1 MRGEYAKAR
10 RRFNGF
16 QNSIDF
22 PPAISHIKGV
32 GNNLKALPA
41 TMAQENPKFSLSFH
55 PKILDTLRGYTRQ
68 DFAADAVAGITVGI
82 VALPLAM
89 AFAIASGVKPE
100 AGIFTAI
107 IAGFLISS
115 LGGTKVSI
123 GGPTGAFII
132 ILYGIYA
139 KYGAENL
146 AICTIMAGVI
156 LLVMGLARLGTMIK
170 YIPYP
175 VTMGFTS
182 GIAVLIFST
191 QIKDF
196 FGLHVDRVPSEFVE
210 KMKVLAEH
218 ASTLQWP
225 TLALASS
232 SLAVIL
238 FWPKSWQRRVPGSIV
253 ALVLGT
259 VAVVLFPNWL
269 PVETIGSKFGGIPQI
284 LPTPQIPTLSWENIR
299 HLFQPATTIALL
311 AAIES
316 LLCAVVADGMVD
328 DRHDSNQELMAQG
341 IANIASPLC
350 GGIAATGA
358 IARTATNVKCGART
372 PIAGMIHAVTLL
384 IIILAAAPLAKFIPL
399 ATLSAVLVNV
409 ALNMGE
415 WHNFGRLPRWPR
427 SDALVFLTAFSLT
440 VIVDLTVAVEIGM
453 VLAAVLFIKRV
464 SETTQITAVD
474 EATETEGSQHSL
486 VGKVIPKGVMIYR
499 IFGSFF
505 FGAADKLETALRREG
520 REPDILILRMRK
532 VLAMDATGLNAL
544 EDLHERLRS
553 RGKHILLSGPHTQP
567 LFMMDKAGFL
577 DRLGR
582 ENVCANIELSLA
594 RSREILGLPP
604 AAPSDPLHAEKQKI
618 EAARQELTSAL
629 ERASKVLNTPTNDT
643 QKSRVPE

>member
-1 MRGEYAKAR
+1 M
-10 RRFNGF
+10 NV
-16 QNSIDF
+16 SIAFRPKLVD
-22 PPAISHIKGV
+22 A
-32 GNNLKALPA
+32 LK
-41 TMAQENPKFSLSFH
+41 
-55 PKILDTLRGYTRQ
+55 GYTKR
-68 DFAADAVAGITVGI
+68 DFLRDLVAGITVGI

-100 AGIFTAI
+100 AGIFTAV
-107 IAGFLISS
+107 IAGFLISA
-115 LGGTKVSI
+115 LGGSRVSI

-156 LLVMGLARLGTMIK
+156 LFVMGAARLGTMIK
-170 YIPYP
+170 FIPYP

-182 GIAVLIFST
+182 GIAVLIFTT

-196 FGLHVDRVPSEFVE
+196 FGLRMEKVPSEFVE
-210 KMKVLAEH
+210 KMRALAEH
-218 ASTLQWP
+218 AGSFQWP
-225 TLALASS
+225 TLALAAA
-232 SLAVIL
+232 SLAIIL
-238 FWPKSWQRRVPGSIV
+238 LWPKTWQRRVPGSIV

-259 VAVVLFPNWL
+259 VVVGLFQL
-269 PVETIGSKFGGIPQI
+269 PVETIGSKFGGIPQS
-284 LPTPQIPTLSWENIR
+284 LPSPQIPTLSWENLR

-316 LLCAVVADGMVD
+316 LLCCVVADGMID

-341 IANIASPLC
+341 IANIASPLF

-358 IARTATNVKCGART
+358 IARTATSVKCGARS
-372 PIAGMIHAVTLL
+372 PVAGIVHAFTLL
-384 IIILAAAPLAKFIPL
+384 VIVLVAAPLAKSIPL

-415 WHNFGRLPRWPR
+415 WHNFARVPKWPR
-427 SDALVFLTAFSLT
+427 SDALVFLTAFGLT
-440 VIVDLTVAVEIGM
+440 VVIDLTVAVEIGM

-474 EATETEGSQHSL
+474 ETTETEGSQHSL
-486 VGKVIPKGVMIYR
+486 VGKEIPQGVMVYR

-505 FGAADKLETALRREG
+505 FGAADKLETALKREG
-520 REPDILILRMRK
+520 REPEVLILRMRK

-544 EDLHERLRS
+544 EDLYERLRA
-553 RGKHILLSGPHTQP
+553 RGKHIVLSGPHTQP

-582 ENVCANIELSLA
+582 QNVCANIELALA
-594 RSREILGLPP
+594 RAREILGLPP
-604 AAPSDPLHAEKQKI
+604 APSSDPLHEEKKKI
-618 EAARQELTSAL
+618 EAARRELADAL
-629 ERASKVLNTPTNDT
+629 ERAGKVLNDSP
-643 QKSRVPE
+643 KR

>member
-1 MRGEYAKAR
+1 M
-10 RRFNGF
+10 NWT
-16 QNSIDF
+16 F
-22 PPAISHIKGV
+22 PFR
-32 GNNLKALPA
+32 
-41 TMAQENPKFSLSFH
+41 PKLV
-55 PKILDTLRGYTRQ
+55 DTLKNYSAG
-68 DFAADAVAGITVGI
+68 DLFADLTAGFTVGI

-100 AGIFTAI
+100 AGIFTAV

-123 GGPTGAFII
+123 GGPTGAFIV

-156 LLVMGLARLGTMIK
+156 LFIMGAARLGTMIK
-170 YIPYP
+170 FIPYP

-196 FGLHVDRVPSEFVE
+196 FGLSIEKVPSDFIE
-210 KMKVLAEH
+210 KMRSLGEH
-218 ASTLQWP
+218 AGTFQWP
-225 TLALASS
+225 TLALAAA
-232 SLAVIL
+232 SLAIIL
-238 FWPKSWQRRVPGSIV
+238 FWPKTWQRRVPGSIV

-259 VAVVLFPNWL
+259 VAVVLFPGL
-269 PVETIGSKFGGIPQI
+269 HVETIGSKFGGIPQA
-284 LPTPQIPTLSWENIR
+284 LPHPQLPALSWENIQ

-316 LLCAVVADGMVD
+316 LLCAVVADGMID

-341 IANIASPLC
+341 IANIVSPLF

-358 IARTATNVKCGART
+358 IARTATNIKCGART
-372 PIAGMIHAVTLL
+372 PIAGMVHAVTLL
-384 IIILAAAPLAKFIPL
+384 VIILAAAPLAKFIPL

-415 WHNFGRLPRWPR
+415 WHNFSRLPKWPR
-427 SDALVFLTAFSLT
+427 SDAVVFLTAFSLT
-440 VIVDLTVAVEIGM
+440 VVVDLTVAVEIGM
-453 VLAAVLFIKRV
+453 VLAAMLFIKRV

-474 EATETEGSQHSL
+474 ESSETEGPQHSL
-486 VGKVIPKGVMIYR
+486 IGKEIPKGVMIYR

-505 FGAADKLETALRREG
+505 FGAADKLETALKRSG
-520 REPDILILRMRK
+520 QEPEVLILGMRK

-544 EDLHERLRS
+544 EDLYERLHA
-553 RGKHILLSGPHTQP
+553 RGKHIILSGPHTQP

-582 ENVCANIELSLA
+582 ENICANLEHALE

-604 AAPSDPLHAEKQKI
+604 APSNDPLHEEKEKF
-618 EAARQELTSAL
+618 EAARKELAAAL
-629 ERASKVLNTPTNDT
+629 ERAGKVFNPPANGGSP
-643 QKSRVPE
+643 K